1 MADYAGLGFQKPVL
15 AIFMSVMMF
24 SLAGFPPTAGFI
36 RKFYVFRSAVE
47 SGRIWLVV
55 IAAINTAISAY
66 YYLRV
71 VVTLYM
77 KERRVELKVLPYSG
91 YLIVA
96 LILATAGVLLLG
108 ILPSQILNP
117 VQEAIKNSVMV
128 SVIK

>member
-1 MADYAGLGFQKPVL
+1 M
-15 AIFMSVMMF
+15 
-24 SLAGFPPTAGFI
+24 
-36 RKFYVFRSAVE
+36 
-47 SGRIWLVV
+47 V

-91 YLIVA
+91 YLVVA